1 MFLEMHNIKKSFSGN
16 QILFGVDMQIKAGT
30 VHGLIGPNGSGK
42 STIVNILSGLYP
54 PDSGEIYWLGNPL
67 EHFSTYE
74 ALKSGIFTLYQ
85 EHQLIPQLT
94 IMDNL
99 FLGICEKKWGLFCD
113 KKKMEQR
120 SREVLDYFQCNLS
133 PYLEVGSLTKSE
145 KEVIA
150 AAKALLW
157 RAKLF
162 IMDEP
167 TAGMSQQEQKKVLDL
182 VKRIRDSG
190 ASVIYVTHRLEELR
204 QICDEISIMRDGYL
218 VLHSSMD
225 AISDNR
231 ILQIMNTV
239 QMNDE
244 KKNLVPSTHKV
255 MEIEHL
261 SLKGIYHNISF
272 SLHQGEIL
280 GIAGAIGS
288 GRTALLKTLFGAIT
302 PTSGSIKINHKKT
315 VFRDICD
322 AIEHDI
328 GYMPD
333 ERLDL
338 GIIPD
343 LSVLDN
349 SMLAKA
355 SKRGTFL
362 KNTKKEL
369 KNFIQEI
376 VEPGFFIA
384 NPNQPIRYAS
394 GGNQQKT
401 IFFRWIISEAKILL
415 LDEPT
420 KGIDIASKNEMYQM
434 IFEKARAGVSFI
446 VSSSDYL
453 ELKKLCTRILI
464 LKDGNLT
471 EYGQLIF

>member
-1 MFLEMHNIKKSFSGN
+1 MFLEMKNITKSFSGN
-16 QILFGVDMQIKAGT
+16 QILFDVSLQIRPQT

-54 PDSGEIYWLGNPL
+54 PDSGEICWLGKPL
-67 EHFSTYE
+67 EHFSPHET
-74 ALKSGIFTLYQ
+74 LKRGIFTLYQ
-85 EHQLIPQLT
+85 DHQLIPQLS

-99 FLGICEKKWGLFCD
+99 FLGIYEKKYGIFCD
-113 KKKMEQR
+113 RKKMER
-120 SREVLDYFQCNLS
+120 RCREVLEYFQCNLS
-133 PYLEVGSLTKSE
+133 PSLETGRLTKSE

-157 RAKLF
+157 DAKLF

-167 TAGMSQQEQKKVLDL
+167 TAGMSRAEQQKVLEI
-182 VKRIRDSG
+182 VRKIKASG
-190 ASVIYVTHRLEELR
+190 ASVIYITHRLEELR
-204 QICDEISIMRDGYL
+204 QICDEISIMRDGCL
-218 VLHSSMD
+218 VLHSSMER
-225 AISDNR
+225 ISDTR
-231 ILQIMNTV
+231 ISQVMNTV
-239 QMNDE
+239 QFTQAEN
-244 KKNLVPSTHKV
+244 KIVPGKRYV

-261 SLKGIYHNISF
+261 SLKGIFHNVSF
-272 SLHQGEIL
+272 FLRQGEIL

-288 GRTALLKTLFGAIT
+288 GRTALLKTLFGAVA
-302 PTSGSIKINHKKT
+302 PTGGCIKVNGKRV
-315 VFRDICD
+315 VFRDICE
-322 AIEHDI
+322 AIEHGV

-355 SKRGTFL
+355 SRKGTFL
-362 KNTKKEL
+362 KNSKKEL
-369 KNFIQEI
+369 ENFIQEI

-384 NPNQPIRYAS
+384 NPHQKIRYAS

-401 IFFRWIISEAKILL
+401 VFFRWIISEAKILL

-434 IFEKARAGVSFI
+434 IFEKARSGVSFI
-446 VSSSDYL
+446 VSSSDYT
-453 ELKKLCTRILI
+453 ELQKLCTRILI
-464 LKDGNLT
+464 LKNGNLT
-471 EYGQLIF
+471 EHEPLIF